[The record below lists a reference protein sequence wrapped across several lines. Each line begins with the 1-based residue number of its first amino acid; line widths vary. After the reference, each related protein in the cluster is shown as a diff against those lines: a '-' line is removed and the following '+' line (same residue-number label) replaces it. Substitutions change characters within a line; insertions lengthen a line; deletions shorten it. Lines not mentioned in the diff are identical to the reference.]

1 LKYLRNTKQ
10 NLIQD
15 GNWIGRNM
23 NRIAL
28 NREQKPC
35 LLCNIADWQFSNKP
49 LFTKIINT
57 LIVCRCLLFVT
68 GTDGGLV
75 LFYELQSTSRDEA
88 IWAENTS
95 LSTSLPNIKQ
105 LRRTRNACLSLF
117 RFIFRGV
124 YFLVLYHN
132 AFYLKNWGGVGRN
145 WLLYVQAIWK
155 WNLITCNWNLR
166 FSQRR
171 LWKLPWRDVTPCS
184 LVEIN
189 WTFRS
194 RHHLH
199 WQQSAHTHY
208 SRHPIHCIYFI
219 LVTVF
224 RPAAKE
230 RQFG

>member
-1 LKYLRNTKQ
+1 
-10 NLIQD
+10 
-15 GNWIGRNM
+15 M

-28 NREQKPC
+28 NREEKPC
-35 LLCNIADWQFSNKP
+35 LLYSIAEWESSIKA
-49 LFTKIINT
+49 LFTEIINT
-57 LIVCRCLLFVT
+57 FIVCRCLLFVT

-105 LRRTRNACLSLF
+105 LRRTRNACLSLLC
-117 RFIFRGV
+117 FIFRGV
-124 YFLVLYHN
+124 YLLILYHN
-132 AFYLKNWGGVGRN
+132 APYLKNWGGVRRN

-171 LWKLPWRDVTPCS
+171 LWAFLMRDVTPCS

-189 WTFRS
+189 WTLRS
-194 RHHLH
+194 CPHLQ
-199 WQQSAHTHY
+199 WQQSSH
-208 SRHPIHCIYFI
+208 I
-219 LVTVF
+219 
-224 RPAAKE
+224 
-230 RQFG
+230 